1 MQKEPLLQTSL
12 ALLPCPERKKFL
24 GISQTQCIAECRRFL
39 GAAMIIEL
47 GIKFRKNWLVD
58 ADFITNGLRF
68 EARIDPI
75 HD

>member
-1 MQKEPLLQTSL
+1 
-12 ALLPCPERKKFL
+12 
-24 GISQTQCIAECRRFL
+24 
-39 GAAMIIEL
+39 MIIEL

-68 EARIDPI
+68 QARIDPI